1 MAMSLLHKVAGAVVS
16 KFSGDHDQ
24 AHLVEA
30 AMRLF
35 NDHGGLQGIL
45 DQFTENGMAE
55 EVTSWVSTGENMPI
69 TAMQVQK
76 AIGKPALNEIAQEF
90 DLPAK
95 EVAEKLAKYLPT
107 VVDRLTPNGKVP
119 RTQSGLLLHAL
130 SMLRKD

>member
-1 MAMSLLHKVAGAVVS
+1 MSLLQKVAGAVVS
-16 KFSGDHDQ
+16 KFSGDQDQ

-45 DQFTENGMAE
+45 DQFTANGMAE
-55 EVTSWVSTGENMPI
+55 EVTSWVGVGENLPI

-90 DLPAK
+90 NLTPK
-95 EVAEKLAKYLPT
+95 EAADKLAKYLPT

-130 SMLRKD
+130 SMLKKD

>member
-1 MAMSLLHKVAGAVVS
+1 MSLLQRVAGAVVS
-16 KFSGDHDQ
+16 KFSGDQDQ

-45 DQFTENGMAE
+45 DKFIENGMAE
-55 EVTSWVSTGENMPI
+55 EVASWVGTDENMPL

-76 AIGKPALNEIAQEF
+76 AVGKPELNKIAKEF
-90 DLPAK
+90 DLSAK
-95 EVAEKLAKYLPT
+95 EVTEKLAKYLPM

-130 SMLRKD
+130 SLLK

>member
-1 MAMSLLHKVAGAVVS
+1 MSLLQKVAGAVVS
-16 KFSGDHDQ
+16 KFSGDSDQ

-45 DQFTENGMAE
+45 DKFTESGMAE
-55 EVTSWVSTGENMPI
+55 EVTSWVGTGENMPL

-95 EVAEKLAKYLPT
+95 ETAEKLARYLPM

-119 RTQSGLLLHAL
+119 RTQSGLLLQAL
-130 SMLRKD
+130 TLLK

>member
-1 MAMSLLHKVAGAVVS
+1 MSLLQKVAGAVVS
-16 KFSGDHDQ
+16 KFSGDQDQ

-45 DQFTENGMAE
+45 DKFTENGMAE
-55 EVTSWVSTGENMPI
+55 EVTSWVSTGENLPI

-76 AIGKPALNEIAQEF
+76 AIGKPALNEIAREF
-90 DLPAK
+90 DLPPKVIAG
-95 EVAEKLAKYLPT
+95 KLAKYLPT

>member
-1 MAMSLLHKVAGAVVS
+1 MSLLQKVAGAVVS
-16 KFSGDHDQ
+16 RFSGDQDQ
-24 AHLVEA
+24 SHLVEA

-35 NDHGGLQGIL
+35 NDHGGLHGIL
-45 DQFTENGMAE
+45 DRFNDQGMAE
-55 EVTSWVSTGENMPI
+55 EVTSWISVGENLPI

-76 AIGKPALNEIAQEF
+76 AIGKPALNEIAHEF

-95 EVAEKLAKYLPT
+95 EVADKLAKYLPI

-130 SMLRKD
+130 SMLKKD

>member
-1 MAMSLLHKVAGAVVS
+1 MSLLHKVAGAVVS
-16 KFSGDHDQ
+16 KFSGDQDQ

-35 NDHGGLQGIL
+35 NDHGGMQGIL
-45 DQFTENGMAE
+45 DKFTENGMAE
-55 EVTSWVSTGENMPI
+55 EVTSWVSVGENMPI
-69 TAMQVQK
+69 TALQVQK
-76 AIGKPALNEIAQEF
+76 AIGKPALNEIAREF

-130 SMLRKD
+130 SMLKKD

>member
-1 MAMSLLHKVAGAVVS
+1 MSLLQKVAGAVVS
-16 KFSGDHDQ
+16 RFSGDQDQ
-24 AHLVEA
+24 SHLVEA

-35 NDHGGLQGIL
+35 NDHGGLHGIL
-45 DQFTENGMAE
+45 DRFSDQGMAE
-55 EVTSWVSTGENMPI
+55 EVTSWISVGENLPI

-76 AIGKPALNEIAQEF
+76 AIGKPALNEIAHEF

-95 EVAEKLAKYLPT
+95 EVADKLAKYLPT

-130 SMLRKD
+130 SMLKKD